1 MAFNINAQVV
11 LSGPKNIRAVSKKIQ
26 QQLKNINANVNLNIP
41 QKGSQQ
47 LNKLNN
53 TFKTTTGSAAKLSA
67 ASKTTSNSLNRVA
80 SSAKQAGGA
89 MNILGKETA
98 LTFKRFAAAGIV
110 TATFFRLTNAITQAI
125 PKALEFQRE
134 IVKLQQVTGQTAK
147 GLENISGAA
156 RNAAKSLGLD
166 ANEVIEIARLFAQA
180 GQNLAQV
187 EASMKAIARSSLA
200 PTFGDMKQTA
210 EGLIAALNQ
219 FGISAQQSEA
229 VLGSLNQI
237 SKKFAVEAQDLIAAI
252 RRAGGVFAIS
262 AGQMTEPIEA
272 LNQFAAVFTSVRA
285 TTRESAETIATGL
298 RTIFTRL
305 QRKDTIQML
314 ENLGIKLT
322 DVQGNFIGLYPAMQR
337 IGQQLDVIV
346 QKGDALTL
354 SAITEELGGIR
365 QMGKLVPALRNFG
378 KAQQALIEG
387 QKGAAMGLGK
397 DVEKGLTPIIKAF
410 EQVQSRFQDF
420 LMTIAESSTFA
431 TISKSLIGIANA
443 FLQIGETLAPL
454 LPMLTAFAA
463 RSVSRAA
470 GGFITG
476 FMGGFGKGGLGASA
490 GQAMGGQGNAAQKK
504 TAASTAAQ
512 TTQLSNILSASNT
525 QNTHLQTQIQNQK
538 AMIGLLSSINAK
550 TTGGFGG
557 GRGPA
562 RGPRRGF
569 ATGGLVPGH
578 GSGDTVKAN
587 LTPGEYVI
595 RKSAVEAYGAGNL
608 NKINRYANGG
618 PVQRFNKAGKV
629 GETIPT
635 ATATINRDDVTSLFM
650 EKGTQGPTA
659 GNIFNATSGKTR
671 VFYAGRKS
679 SAKAGAKQST
689 RFKEFAALPGMDK
702 IQSQFSAAG
711 AQAGLGYMDLSYT
724 SAGGML
730 GKDAL
735 DVLDRKMVESIKQE
749 LDNHVSQFMDKFEIP
764 GLSQSAQALADMA
777 LERVNF
783 DPIKGLLF
791 EGFISKTT
799 GAILDPDDKA
809 TFDIAS
815 IDQEARNAIDQVFG
829 SGSAGSASKGEAKKS
844 LSRESTLKDT
854 GSIVG
859 KLLRTGTPMITTTN
873 MPAGSGKSRKGKAT
887 GGLTS
892 GTDTVPALLTPG
904 EFVINRDSAKRYG
917 YSKLNSINKYAKGG
931 RVGFSNGGGVGGS
944 GNVAEQGAAM
954 QLGISNLTAGITGL
968 TASFAQLEAE
978 GLSFASAMNVATT
991 AAMLMAGLSGTFT
1004 ALKAAN
1010 IDKILSG
1017 FMGGAFGG
1025 FGAGVTRPTFVPP
1038 TPAKMFTTLG
1048 TSGTALSS
1056 ATGSQQF
1063 VAGFSQTLKTATAGL
1078 GNLGK
1083 KVASLGGRFTV
1094 TAGALKNITMPA
1106 LGAFSAGLL
1115 AGAATFL
1122 ILDKAA
1128 SSAIDAIL
1136 GIDSSKIEEIGGI
1149 KGIKDLDAETARS
1162 AAGAKTLAKAF
1173 AALGAAVVAT
1183 MVIQKVA
1190 AAFPAVLGGLGA
1202 LAGKLGP
1209 LTAVVAG
1216 IYFVFDSLRKSNSA
1230 KYAQQSFNALNN
1242 VAISGKKAAKS
1253 LELLAK
1259 DNNITNLE
1267 LQRSTRQLTKSFLA
1281 ADQAASSQAFA
1292 QSGLMGGD
1300 SSAGSL
1306 RADRM
1311 AGFMDRKNI
1320 ARDMFFEGV
1329 TTGDRRRI
1337 GRAQAG
1343 RGGQFGYAG
1352 AGADSEFGRA
1362 QGVRG
1367 INPEAVR
1374 AEFGDE
1380 AIYQV
1385 ANNIQLLQQK
1395 RDEELATVF
1404 DNTFKEMQSALGD
1417 DLGAGAFKQAIDNA
1431 FKQSLDS
1438 LSTEALKAAITTGKL
1453 EDALKG
1459 GDIASQTMVKALQ
1472 AERQARLTTGV
1483 AEFVGGSAQE
1493 TRGVKAAFVAL
1504 QSQLQGTGRTIS
1516 ELSEDEMNELLIQA
1530 GATGDEVAYGAG
1542 QIASMNRE
1550 LQREQEERLR
1560 TEHAMVALDRASRL
1574 ARSAMDMLVASLSTL
1589 SKEMGEAANRFNHS
1603 FNEMRAEIE
1612 DVHKSAD
1619 SARPAFNVFEN
1630 MSSATSGSI
1639 AAGVDTAF
1647 AGTGVGAGAQ
1657 GQFTEA
1663 MKLNQAMPTI
1673 IASAVQEAQQT
1684 GQLESPEQ
1692 FLQIVKDQM
1701 AAAGIDADLLPPTVL
1716 ESLMAGISDQVQG
1729 RQQGEGG
1736 EQISLEDAL
1745 KTFLDEGD
1753 VDEIMKELAGN
1764 TEKLREQFSSLIE
1777 KQNQY
1782 GKAFA
1787 DTMQLAAEA
1796 TNQEIQSKKRLIE
1809 IEKKYVDG
1817 LKNFSIGP
1825 ETTIES
1831 ARAKQTERLRETYG
1845 FKLGVGGGTFGIMNA
1860 SAQDS
1865 QAAVDG
1871 LRKDR
1876 QEMIDR
1882 YVAAGGVAQGASA
1895 TAQQQGKDTRAAGG
1909 GPTDQQIS
1917 DFNANMQANTQ
1928 ALEAQQQMTADLI
1941 SSTEMLTAAQEV
1953 LAREAKRRQSARDI
1967 VSGRVQ
1973 QMNEIEQIKDPKARA
1988 EAREAFLGPMRA
2000 FEAMM
2005 SGGDLS
2011 QQDLGYLT
2019 QDFIEEQIKVGL
2031 ASGQITPQEAEAIR
2045 VKYFKTLGGAYG
2057 ALNPAGMSG
2066 DNVPFFGGAMNAMNL
2081 DLLNTAATGAMIMG
2095 PDGNPIAGTGTA
2107 EEQEAYEAAMQAQ
2120 ADQEAAQA
2128 AQDKKT
2134 QEAYDKALKKAQK
2147 NLNKFSKDIREAG
2160 QKFLDLMRDAEERR
2174 GEAESIRNTVSD
2186 QANNTRTD
2194 AEGNEIALPAGGMPI
2209 NTDALPTIN
2218 GETIDDSTT
2227 MGNLNAMA
2235 NQATE
2240 EGSIFTHDIH
2250 LEKLLKKAIGSSGMR
2265 VDTMSAS
2272 RASAIG
2278 KPTHGAELNDID
2290 VHELVAGL
2298 RSAIKPLNDASGG
2311 LRMSVSM
2318 APMEIILNTGAFS
2331 DQMRNIVTSMALNAM
2346 AEQLPAIIENR
2357 QSEIMTALFGT
2368 AQ

>member
-89 MNILGKETA
+89 MTILGKETA

-476 FMGGFGKGGLGASA
+476 FMGGFGKGGMGASA

-608 NKINRYANGG
+608 NKINKYANGG

-635 ATATINRDDVTSLFM
+635 ATATINRDDVTALFM
-650 EKGTQGPTA
+650 GKGSGGSTA
-659 GNIFNATSGKTR
+659 GNFFSATSGKTR
-671 VFYAGRKS
+671 VNYAGKKPS
-679 SAKAGAKQST
+679 AGAKQSN
-689 RFKEFAALPGMDK
+689 RFREFAGLPGMNK
-702 IQSQFSAAG
+702 IQSHFSAAG

-730 GKDAL
+730 NQGGLKIL
-735 DVLDRKMVESIKQE
+735 DQKMVDSIKKE
-749 LDNHVSQFMDKFEIP
+749 LDNHVDQFMHDFEIP
-764 GLSQSAQALADMA
+764 GLSESAQKLADMA
-777 LERVNF
+777 LDRV
-783 DPIKGLLF
+783 DLSAVKGLLF
-791 EGFISKTT
+791 EAFISKTT
-799 GAILDPDDKA
+799 GAILDPDDRA

-815 IDQEARNAIDQVFG
+815 IDEDARKAIDKVFG
-829 SGSAGSASKGEAKKS
+829 SGSAGSATKGEAKKS
-844 LSRESTLKDT
+844 LNRESTLKDT

-859 KLLRTGTPMITTTN
+859 KLLRTGSPTITTTN

-931 RVGFSNGGGVGGS
+931 RVGFSNGGAVT
-944 GNVAEQGAAM
+944 GNVAEKGAAM

-1004 ALKAAN
+1004 ALKGMD
-1010 IDKILSG
+1010 IGKTLSG

-1048 TSGTALSS
+1048 TTGTALSS

-1083 KVASLGGRFTV
+1083 KVR
-1094 TAGALKNITMPA
+1094 
-1106 LGAFSAGLL
+1106 
-1115 AGAATFL
+1115 
-1122 ILDKAA
+1122 
-1128 SSAIDAIL
+1128 
-1136 GIDSSKIEEIGGI
+1136 
-1149 KGIKDLDAETARS
+1149 
-1162 AAGAKTLAKAF
+1162 
-1173 AALGAAVVAT
+1173 
-1183 MVIQKVA
+1183 
-1190 AAFPAVLGGLGA
+1190 
-1202 LAGKLGP
+1202 
-1209 LTAVVAG
+1209 
-1216 IYFVFDSLRKSNSA
+1216 
-1230 KYAQQSFNALNN
+1230 
-1242 VAISGKKAAKS
+1242 
-1253 LELLAK
+1253 
-1259 DNNITNLE
+1259 
-1267 LQRSTRQLTKSFLA
+1267 
-1281 ADQAASSQAFA
+1281 
-1292 QSGLMGGD
+1292 
-1300 SSAGSL
+1300 
-1306 RADRM
+1306 
-1311 AGFMDRKNI
+1311 
-1320 ARDMFFEGV
+1320 
-1329 TTGDRRRI
+1329 
-1337 GRAQAG
+1337 
-1343 RGGQFGYAG
+1343 
-1352 AGADSEFGRA
+1352 
-1362 QGVRG
+1362 
-1367 INPEAVR
+1367 
-1374 AEFGDE
+1374 
-1380 AIYQV
+1380 
-1385 ANNIQLLQQK
+1385 
-1395 RDEELATVF
+1395 
-1404 DNTFKEMQSALGD
+1404 
-1417 DLGAGAFKQAIDNA
+1417 
-1431 FKQSLDS
+1431 
-1438 LSTEALKAAITTGKL
+1438 
-1453 EDALKG
+1453 
-1459 GDIASQTMVKALQ
+1459 
-1472 AERQARLTTGV
+1472 
-1483 AEFVGGSAQE
+1483 
-1493 TRGVKAAFVAL
+1493 
-1504 QSQLQGTGRTIS
+1504 
-1516 ELSEDEMNELLIQA
+1516 
-1530 GATGDEVAYGAG
+1530 
-1542 QIASMNRE
+1542 
-1550 LQREQEERLR
+1550 
-1560 TEHAMVALDRASRL
+1560 
-1574 ARSAMDMLVASLSTL
+1574 
-1589 SKEMGEAANRFNHS
+1589 
-1603 FNEMRAEIE
+1603 
-1612 DVHKSAD
+1612 
-1619 SARPAFNVFEN
+1619 
-1630 MSSATSGSI
+1630 
-1639 AAGVDTAF
+1639 
-1647 AGTGVGAGAQ
+1647 
-1657 GQFTEA
+1657 
-1663 MKLNQAMPTI
+1663 
-1673 IASAVQEAQQT
+1673 
-1684 GQLESPEQ
+1684 
-1692 FLQIVKDQM
+1692 
-1701 AAAGIDADLLPPTVL
+1701 
-1716 ESLMAGISDQVQG
+1716 
-1729 RQQGEGG
+1729 
-1736 EQISLEDAL
+1736 
-1745 KTFLDEGD
+1745 
-1753 VDEIMKELAGN
+1753 
-1764 TEKLREQFSSLIE
+1764 
-1777 KQNQY
+1777 
-1782 GKAFA
+1782 
-1787 DTMQLAAEA
+1787 
-1796 TNQEIQSKKRLIE
+1796 
-1809 IEKKYVDG
+1809 
-1817 LKNFSIGP
+1817 
-1825 ETTIES
+1825 
-1831 ARAKQTERLRETYG
+1831 
-1845 FKLGVGGGTFGIMNA
+1845 
-1860 SAQDS
+1860 
-1865 QAAVDG
+1865 
-1871 LRKDR
+1871 
-1876 QEMIDR
+1876 
-1882 YVAAGGVAQGASA
+1882 
-1895 TAQQQGKDTRAAGG
+1895 
-1909 GPTDQQIS
+1909 
-1917 DFNANMQANTQ
+1917 
-1928 ALEAQQQMTADLI
+1928 
-1941 SSTEMLTAAQEV
+1941 
-1953 LAREAKRRQSARDI
+1953 
-1967 VSGRVQ
+1967 
-1973 QMNEIEQIKDPKARA
+1973 
-1988 EAREAFLGPMRA
+1988 
-2000 FEAMM
+2000 
-2005 SGGDLS
+2005 
-2011 QQDLGYLT
+2011 
-2019 QDFIEEQIKVGL
+2019 
-2031 ASGQITPQEAEAIR
+2031 
-2045 VKYFKTLGGAYG
+2045 
-2057 ALNPAGMSG
+2057 
-2066 DNVPFFGGAMNAMNL
+2066 
-2081 DLLNTAATGAMIMG
+2081 
-2095 PDGNPIAGTGTA
+2095 
-2107 EEQEAYEAAMQAQ
+2107 
-2120 ADQEAAQA
+2120 
-2128 AQDKKT
+2128 
-2134 QEAYDKALKKAQK
+2134 
-2147 NLNKFSKDIREAG
+2147 
-2160 QKFLDLMRDAEERR
+2160 
-2174 GEAESIRNTVSD
+2174 
-2186 QANNTRTD
+2186 
-2194 AEGNEIALPAGGMPI
+2194 
-2209 NTDALPTIN
+2209 
-2218 GETIDDSTT
+2218 
-2227 MGNLNAMA
+2227 
-2235 NQATE
+2235 
-2240 EGSIFTHDIH
+2240 
-2250 LEKLLKKAIGSSGMR
+2250 
-2265 VDTMSAS
+2265 
-2272 RASAIG
+2272 
-2278 KPTHGAELNDID
+2278 
-2290 VHELVAGL
+2290 
-2298 RSAIKPLNDASGG
+2298 
-2311 LRMSVSM
+2311 
-2318 APMEIILNTGAFS
+2318 
-2331 DQMRNIVTSMALNAM
+2331 
-2346 AEQLPAIIENR
+2346 
-2357 QSEIMTALFGT
+2357 
-2368 AQ
+2368 

>member
-11 LSGPKNIRAVSKKIQ
+11 LSGPKNVRAVSRKIQ
-26 QQLKNINANVNLNIP
+26 QQLKNINANVNLTVP

-47 LNKLNN
+47 LNRLNN
-53 TFKTTTGSAAKLSA
+53 TFKTTTASATKLSA
-67 ASKTTSNSLNRVA
+67 ASKTTSSSLTRVGSA
-80 SSAKQAGGA
+80 AKQAGGA

-147 GLENISGAA
+147 GLENISSAA

-180 GQNLAQV
+180 GQNLTQV
-187 EASMKAIARSSLA
+187 EASMRAIARSSLA

-237 SKKFAVEAQDLIAAI
+237 SKKFAVESQDLIAAI

-262 AGQMTEPIEA
+262 AGQMTEPIDA
-272 LNQFAAVFTSVRA
+272 LNQFAAIFTSVRA

-305 QRKDTIQML
+305 QRRDTIQML

-337 IGQQLDVIV
+337 IGQQLDMIV

-443 FLQIGETLAPL
+443 FLRIGETLAPL

-463 RSVSRAA
+463 RSISRAA
-470 GGFITG
+470 GGFVTG
-476 FMGGFGKGGLGASA
+476 FMGGFGGGGMGAAA
-490 GQAMGGQGNAAQKK
+490 GQAVGGTGNAAQKR
-504 TAASTAAQ
+504 TAASAATQ
-512 TTQLSNILSASNT
+512 TTQLGNILTAANT
-525 QNTHLQTQIQNQK
+525 QNTHLGTQIQNQK
-538 AMIGLLSSINAK
+538 TMISLLSSISSK
-550 TTGGFGG
+550 TGLGAVG

-569 ATGGLVPGH
+569 ATGGLVPGQGNH
-578 GSGDTVKAN
+578 DTVPAN

-595 RKSAVEAYGAGNL
+595 RKSAVEAYGVDRL
-608 NKINRYANGG
+608 SKINKYANGG
-618 PVQRFNKAGKV
+618 PVQRFKTAGKV
-629 GETIPT
+629 DETIPV
-635 ATATINRDDVTSLFM
+635 ATANINRDDVTALFM
-650 EKGTQGPTA
+650 GKGSSGPTS
-659 GNIFNATSGKTR
+659 GNVFTATSGKTR
-671 VFYAGRKS
+671 VNYAGKRPS
-679 SAKAGAKQST
+679 AGAKESA
-689 RFKEFAALPGMDK
+689 RFREFAALPGMDK
-702 IQSQFSAAG
+702 IKSHFSAAG

-730 GKDAL
+730 NEGGLNIL
-735 DVLDRKMVESIKQE
+735 DKKMVQSIKQE
-749 LDNHVSQFMDKFEIP
+749 LDNHVSQFMDEFEIP
-764 GLSQSAQALADMA
+764 GLSENAQKLADMA
-777 LERVNF
+777 LDRV
-783 DPIKGLLF
+783 DLSAVKGLLF
-791 EGFISKTT
+791 EAFISKTT
-799 GAILDPDDKA
+799 GALLDPDDRA

-815 IDQEARNAIDQVFG
+815 IDDDARKAIDKVFG
-829 SGSAGSASKGEAKKS
+829 KGSAGSATKGEAKKS

-859 KLLRTGTPMITTTN
+859 KLLRTGTPTITTTN
-873 MPAGSGKSRKGKAT
+873 MPAGGSGKGRTRKAT
-887 GGLTS
+887 GGLAS

-917 YSKLNSINKYAKGG
+917 YSKLSNINKFAKGG
-931 RVGFSNGGGVGGS
+931 RVGFSGGGRVGFNDGGLVGG
-944 GNVAEQGAAM
+944 GAAL
-954 QLGISNLTAGITGL
+954 QLGVSNLTAGITGL
-968 TASFAQLEAE
+968 TASFAQLESE
-978 GLSFASAMNVATT
+978 GLSFASAMNLATT
-991 AAMLMAGLSGTFT
+991 AAMLMAGLSGTLT
-1004 ALKAAN
+1004 ALK
-1010 IDKILSG
+1010 G
-1017 FMGGAFGG
+1017 FNLKGLMGGAMGG
-1025 FGAGVTRPTFVPP
+1025 FSFPNPGGTPFLAGGANPL
-1038 TPAKMFTTLG
+1038 A
-1048 TSGTALSS
+1048 S
-1056 ATGSQQF
+1056 ASKGQQF
-1063 VAGFSQTLKTATAGL
+1063 VAGFSQTLKTATGRL

-1083 KVASLGGRFTV
+1083 RLTGLGDKFTL
-1094 TAGALKNITMPA
+1094 TGGALKNITMPA
-1106 LGAFSAGLL
+1106 LGAFSAGLV
-1115 AGAATFL
+1115 AGAATFYL
-1122 ILDKAA
+1122 LDKAA
-1128 SSAIDAIL
+1128 STAIDAFL
-1136 GIDSSKIEEIGGI
+1136 GIDPSKIEEIGGV
-1149 KGIKDLDAETARS
+1149 KGIKDLAPAT
-1162 AAGAKTLAKAF
+1162 AKAAEGLKGIAKQLAVF
-1173 AALGAAVVAT
+1173 ASALVAT

-1190 AAFPAVLGGLGA
+1190 AAFPAVLGGLGG

-1209 LTAVVAG
+1209 LAAIVG
-1216 IYFVFDSLRKSNSA
+1216 IVYFAFDSFRKANAA
-1230 KYAQQSFNALNN
+1230 KYAQASFNALND
-1242 VAISGKKAAKS
+1242 VSISGKKAAQS

-1267 LQRSTRQLTKSFLA
+1267 LQRSTKELTKTFLA
-1281 ADQAASSQAFA
+1281 ADQAAANQAFGK
-1292 QSGLMGGD
+1292 SGFGG
-1300 SSAGSL
+1300 GESL
-1306 RADRM
+1306 DFANM
-1311 AGFMDRKNI
+1311 ASFMDQVKMGVRQ
-1320 ARDMFFEGV
+1320 FFEHGV
-1329 TTGDRRRI
+1329 NFGAAMDI
-1337 GRAQAG
+1337 NQAMRG
-1343 RGGQFGYAG
+1343 RGGALGHSG
-1352 AGADSEFGRA
+1352 AGADTEFGRA
-1362 QGVRG
+1362 QAARGV
-1367 INPEAVR
+1367 NMR
-1374 AEFGDE
+1374 AYEQTYGEDEFYDVANQMQVMTERRDE
-1380 AIYQV
+1380 A
-1385 ANNIQLLQQK
+1385 
-1395 RDEELATVF
+1395 LADVF
-1404 DNTFKEMQSALGD
+1404 DNTIKEMQSSLGD

-1438 LSTEALKAAITTGKL
+1438 LSTEALKTAIATGNL
-1453 EDALKG
+1453 EDALAG
-1459 GDIASQTMVKALQ
+1459 GDIAAQSMAKALQ
-1472 AERQARLTTGV
+1472 AERQARLTMDV
-1483 AEFVGGSAQE
+1483 SEFVGGSAAE

-1504 QSQLQGTGRTIS
+1504 QSQLQGTGRTVS
-1516 ELSEDEMNELLIQA
+1516 DLSEDEMNKLLIEA
-1530 GATGDEVAYGAG
+1530 NATGEAIAYGAG

-1550 LQREQEERLR
+1550 LEREQVERLR

-1589 SKEMGEAANRFNHS
+1589 SKQMGEAANRFNHS
-1603 FNEMRAEIE
+1603 FEEMRAEIE
-1612 DVHKSAD
+1612 DTHKSAE

-1630 MSSATSGSI
+1630 LSSATNAQIESGVS
-1639 AAGVDTAF
+1639 TAF
-1647 AGTGVGAGAQ
+1647 AGTGVGGEAQ
-1657 GQFTEA
+1657 YEFVEA
-1663 MKLNQAMPTI
+1663 MRLNQAMPDI
-1673 IASAVQEAQQT
+1673 ISAAVEQAQTT
-1684 GQLESPEQ
+1684 GQLDSPEQ

-1701 AAAGIDADLLPPTVL
+1701 AAAGINADLLPPTVL
-1716 ESLMAGISDQVQG
+1716 ESIMAGISDKVQG

-1753 VDEIMKELAGN
+1753 VDELMKELAGN

-1796 TNQEIQSKKRLIE
+1796 TNHQIQSQKRLID
-1809 IEKKYVDG
+1809 IQKKYEDG
-1817 LKNFSIGP
+1817 LKNFTIGP

-1831 ARAKQTERLRETYG
+1831 ARAKQSERLRDTYG
-1845 FKLGVGGGTFGIMNA
+1845 AGTAMSGGGMFAAPA
-1860 SAQDS
+1860 SAVTS
-1865 QAAVDG
+1865 QEEVDR
-1871 LRKDR
+1871 LRKRR
-1876 QEMIDR
+1876 QEMIDE

-1895 TAQQQGKDTRAAGG
+1895 EAQEQGKFQREGG
-1909 GPTDQQIS
+1909 FGPTDQQIS

-1953 LAREAKRRQSARDI
+1953 LAREAKKRQSARDI
-1967 VSGRVQ
+1967 VAERVQ
-1973 QMNEIEQIKDPKARA
+1973 RMNEIEQIEDPRARA
-1988 EAREAFLGPMRA
+1988 EAREEFLGPLRA
-2000 FEAMM
+2000 FETMM

-2019 QDFIEEQIKVGL
+2019 QDFVEEQIKVGL

-2081 DLLNTAATGAMIMG
+2081 DLLNTAATGAMVVN
-2095 PDGNPIAGTGTA
+2095 PDGTVSGGTA
-2107 EEQEAYEAAMQAQ
+2107 EEQEAYAAAQQAQ

-2128 AQDKKT
+2128 EKDRQTQDK
-2134 QEAYDKALKKAQK
+2134 YDKALRKAQK

-2160 QKFLDLMRDAEERR
+2160 QKFLRLMNEAEERR
-2174 GEAESIRNTVSD
+2174 NEAEDIRSTVAD
-2186 QANNTRTD
+2186 QAVTTRTD
-2194 AEGNEIALPAGGMPI
+2194 AEGNEIVVPAGGMPI
-2209 NTDALPTIN
+2209 DTTALPPSMQGDIDP
-2218 GETIDDSTT
+2218 ETGNPVLIDQT
-2227 MGNLNAMA
+2227 MGNLNNMA

-2272 RASAIG
+2272 RAAMIG
-2278 KPTHGAELNDID
+2278 TPTHGAEMKDID
-2290 VHELVAGL
+2290 AHELVAGL
-2298 RSAIKPLNDASGG
+2298 RSALKPLNDASGG